1 MPAIQKDIEKISK
14 NIKLA
19 LGALSTYDI
28 LLKVKEFKT
37 PEIKLQFLMSIKR
50 EVIQLITLEQFNKLQ
65 DEALEVLRHFFKFFA
80 EYDELLIE
88 GLKFFSLFT
97 DLIKVQKF
105 NSIKAFVFYFA
116 YQTRRF
122 NSPQVKELLQ
132 QELLN
137 VNISEPRIYL
147 EFCMYCFYKGLYYIE
162 RKNFFM
168 ASYLYGV
175 AVSMGIRGNHEDCKL
190 FNCFS
195 MQMLRSLCFLKSLT
209 DYEIKKYLFKESR
222 SQYGELLLIN
232 HEDIKECINYLI
244 NEKNDLQSLNNF
256 VKANKEIVNNH
267 KLKGLYNEAEEA
279 LILKKIRDIL
289 ALYKKI
295 KMTKLAQ
302 QSQVEFKDLMRVMKK
317 KVMEGEISIKYD
329 EVTDVVEVFDVDPGL
344 KERVKKTKELYSKI
358 IEGNKNIFIN
368 LRDRKLDEISGK
380 KYSQEEM
387 DLLAARQI
395 EEQYYDEEEY
405 NIGMDMDD

>member
-1 MPAIQKDIEKISK
+1 MDIK
-14 NIKLA
+14 N
-19 LGALSTYDI
+19 
-28 LLKVKEFKT
+28 
-37 PEIKLQFLMSIKR
+37 
-50 EVIQLITLEQFNKLQ
+50 EVIRLINPEKSDIIR
-65 DEALEVLRHFFKFFA
+65 DEALDVLRHYFQFFA
-80 EYDELLIE
+80 EFDQLLIE
-88 GLKFFSLFT
+88 GLKFFSNFK

-116 YQTRRF
+116 YQTKKF
-122 NSPQVKELLQ
+122 NTPEIKELLG

-137 VNISEPRIYL
+137 VNIFEPRIYL

-162 RKNFFM
+162 RRNFFM
-168 ASYLYGV
+168 ASYLYTV
-175 AVSMGIRGNHEDCKL
+175 AVSMGLRGNSEDCKI

-209 DYEIKKYLFKESR
+209 DYDIKNGLFKESR
-222 SQYGELLLIN
+222 TQHTELLLIN
-232 HEDIKECINYLI
+232 HEDIKECIGYLRNDRDDLNSLI
-244 NEKNDLQSLNNF
+244 NFYKN
-256 VKANKEIVNNH
+256 NKDTVNNH

-279 LILKKIRDIL
+279 LILKKIRDTL

-317 KVMEGEISIKYD
+317 KVLEGQINIKYD

-344 KERVKKTKELYSKI
+344 KERVQRTKELYSKI

-368 LRDRKLDEISGK
+368 LRDRKLDELSGK
-380 KYSQEEM
+380 QTSQEEIEM
-387 DLLAARQI
+387 MNARQI
-395 EEQYYDEEEY
+395 EQQYYEEEY
-405 NIGMDMDD
+405 MGMEMDE